1 MTKPRSLR
9 LTAALGVSLLLG
21 CTPGGGD
28 PSGTYEAKNPD
39 GTMMIEFQ
47 SGHKF
52 HLTMQSGGA
61 PAESADGDYLLDGNK
76 ITLQVPGGMPLVL
89 VRNGKLFEGSM
100 MGQVL
105 HFEKK

>member
-1 MTKPRSLR
+1 MARTVPL
-9 LTAALGVSLLLG
+9 AALVATLLLA

-28 PSGTYEAKNPD
+28 PSGTYEAKD
-39 GTMMIEFQ
+39 AQGTMTIEFQ

-52 HLTMQSGGA
+52 HMTMQEGSA

-76 ITLQVPGGMPLVL
+76 ITLQVPNGMPVVL
-89 VRNGKLFEGSM
+89 VRNGKLLETNL